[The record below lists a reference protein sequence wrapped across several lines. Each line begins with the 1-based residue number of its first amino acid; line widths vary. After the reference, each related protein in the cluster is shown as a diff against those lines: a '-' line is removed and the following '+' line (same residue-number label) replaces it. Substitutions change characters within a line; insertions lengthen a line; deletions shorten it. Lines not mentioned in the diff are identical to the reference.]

1 MTRFIYGLN
10 VNKSFADIPDPEK
23 ALENLG
29 LDIRDLDVIRDIS
42 GEGVTKND
50 IVRISNLDVDA
61 RKELATISGDL
72 TQSTLLTQFAP
83 DVRRDITVDHIID
96 NQLSAKSFKYNYI
109 AYDNGNQILGA
120 DISTSRVSS
129 WSTFETPVTS
139 ASPILYGGDV
149 EIIPTPATSN
159 SQVKINQLT
168 FNQAPIQ
175 KRFAAEVPTH
185 LITVEVG
192 GAQKQIYAMKGIP
205 ITFEGYFRT
214 ANLKSVVTNF
224 SGIFPTWLITNKDN
238 GIEYAPYENVALSFD
253 LEFID
258 SVARPRQIDFFYPP
272 SNIRELELSRINLN
286 QWTNVVLPSLVT
298 ANLAFNDLRDMP
310 NFDTLTPNLTS
321 LNLHGNDMSRSV
333 NDVGVQI
340 VANTQ
345 LSRLPTTL
353 SSLIIDGCF
362 SDNTD
367 IDISYLNNLQTFS
380 FDSNYEEEL
389 PGRDARRRPMTSIGS
404 TPKVNSSSI
413 SSYSVRHQ
421 PYRQLDASVTS
432 SSSIRSVDISQCNIT
447 TDSLGAEITF
457 DSNSNNMISF
467 ISYSN
472 SHNIVDLSGHDR
484 LVTYFHRVSRNLVG
498 SRSIEGIFAG
508 CDSLERISLYATD
521 AIGDFDGTV
530 ANLGSLNFCDF
541 RFSLIHG
548 KVSST
553 AFSGT
558 TQLRN
563 LYFARS
569 YLGLDSST
577 PATATQYTNTFDTDS
592 LTGLSELRYLF
603 CYGAPYVTGDIPD
616 MSQNTNLI
624 QVYLDGNRFTG
635 GLTNFNTNRNI
646 RLIFARYNQLNQTI
660 PVYSS
665 QSIRGLYLNNNLLYG
680 RLQAFECVQLRFLYL
695 NNNNLGKDQNGAIN
709 SSLGQIPTFLGNPRL
724 LDLRLNNNFFTSYT
738 AGAIR
743 NNTSIRDISF
753 ADNLLSF
760 NDIFSIL
767 SDLNDNWTLNNRGG
781 VRVDLRGNN
790 VTEDVVLNDSIAGG
804 YLTFLRSRGWSI
816 FI

>member
-29 LDIRDLDVIRDIS
+29 LNIRDLDIIRGIS
-42 GEGVTKND
+42 NEGVTKND

-72 TQSTLLTQFAP
+72 RQSTLLTQFAP
-83 DVRRDITVDHIID
+83 DVRRDITTDHIID
-96 NQLSAKSFKYNYI
+96 NQLSARSFKYNYI

-129 WSTFETPVTS
+129 WSTFESPVTS
-139 ASPILYGGDV
+139 TSPILYGGDV
-149 EIIPTPATSN
+149 EVIPTPATSN
-159 SQVKINQLT
+159 SQVKVDQLT

-185 LITVEVG
+185 LITIEVG

-205 ITFEGYFRT
+205 IIFEGYFRT

-224 SGIFPTWLITNKDN
+224 SGILPTWLITNKDN
-238 GIEYAPYENVALSFD
+238 GVEYAPYENVALSYE
-253 LEFID
+253 LEFVD
-258 SVARPRQIDFFYPP
+258 SVARPRQIEFFYPP
-272 SNIRELELSRINLN
+272 SNIRELELSSINLN
-286 QWTNVVLPSLVT
+286 EWTNVVLPSLVT

-310 NFDTLTPNLTS
+310 NFNTLTPNLTS
-321 LNLHGNDMSRSV
+321 LNVHGNDMSRSV

-353 SSLIIDGCF
+353 NSLIIDGCF

-367 IDISYLNNLQTFS
+367 IDISYLSNLQTFR
-380 FDSNYEEEL
+380 FDTNYEEYVAN
-389 PGRDARRRPMTSIGS
+389 RDSRRRQMTSIGS
-404 TPKVNSSSI
+404 TPKVNSSTI
-413 SSYSVRHQ
+413 SSYTVRHQ
-421 PYRQLDASVTS
+421 PYRKLDTSVTS
-432 SSSIRSVDISQCNIT
+432 SSSIRSVNIDQCNIAS
-447 TDSLGAEITF
+447 DSSNAEIAF
-457 DSNSNNMISF
+457 NNNSNNMVSF
-467 ISYSN
+467 ISYN
-472 SHNIVDLSGHDR
+472 NPHNIVNLSGHDR
-484 LVTYFHRVSRNLVG
+484 MTQYWHRTSRNLVG
-498 SRSIEGIFAG
+498 SSSIEGIFAG
-508 CDSLERISLYATD
+508 CDSLKSISLYATD
-521 AIGDFDGTV
+521 ATGNFDGTI
-530 ANLGSLNFCDF
+530 ANLGSLEYCDM
-541 RFSLIHG
+541 RFTLIHG

-558 TQLRN
+558 SKLRN

-569 YLGLDSST
+569 FLGLDSST
-577 PATATQYTNTFDTDS
+577 PATATQYTNTFDNDS

-603 CYGAPYVTGDIPD
+603 CYNAPYVTGDIPD

-624 QVYLDGNRFTG
+624 QVYLDNSRFTG
-635 GLTNFNTNRNI
+635 GLTNFNTNRNM
-646 RLIFARYNQLNQTI
+646 RLVFARYNLLNQTV

-665 QSIRGLYLNNNLLYG
+665 QSITGLYLNNNLLYG
-680 RLQAFECVQLRFLYL
+680 RLQAFECINLAYLYL
-695 NNNNLGKDQNGAIN
+695 NNNNLGKDQSGATD
-709 SSLGQIPTFLGNPRL
+709 SSLGQIPTFIGNPRL
-724 LDLRLNNNFFTSYT
+724 LDLKLNNNFFTSYT

-743 NNTSIRDISF
+743 NNTRIRDVSF
-753 ADNLLSF
+753 ANNRLSF
-760 NDIFSIL
+760 NDVFSIL
-767 SDLNDNWTLNNRGG
+767 SDLNDNWTLNNRSG

-790 VTEDVVLNDSIAGG
+790 VTEDVVINDSIAGET
-804 YLTFLRSRGWSI
+804 LAFLRSRGWSI